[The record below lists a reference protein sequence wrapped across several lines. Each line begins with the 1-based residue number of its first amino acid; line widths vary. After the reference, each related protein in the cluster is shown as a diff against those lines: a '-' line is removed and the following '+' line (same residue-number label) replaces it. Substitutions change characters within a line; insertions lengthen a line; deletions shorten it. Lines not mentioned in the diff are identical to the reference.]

1 MIPTP
6 ENMRKYY
13 AKKRAE
19 KKKALKVHT
28 KVSNTFIE
36 NAIQKSNLSALKTIY
51 YLASILSEDDIKNI
65 KDNKIIDIKIDKR
78 EMLKYTGLSAPTLA
92 KTTKQLQ
99 QTSITFIDKD
109 GGIEGMA
116 LLPRYFFVPN
126 KNIIEIDLYV
136 RIAKLIIEVK
146 KNYTR
151 INTKDLMQISKAHTL
166 RLLALLNRISQ
177 YDKDIPKRKKMTLH
191 ELNAFFGV
199 NYKKW
204 NMIEKEI
211 LKPAKEELDKK
222 SKISF
227 IYEANYEVLG
237 RGRPGFKDVSID
249 VVIKD

>member
-1 MIPTP
+1 
-6 ENMRKYY
+6 
-13 AKKRAE
+13 
-19 KKKALKVHT
+19 
-28 KVSNTFIE
+28 
-36 NAIQKSNLSALKTIY
+36 
-51 YLASILSEDDIKNI
+51 
-65 KDNKIIDIKIDKR
+65 
-78 EMLKYTGLSAPTLA
+78 
-92 KTTKQLQ
+92 
-99 QTSITFIDKD
+99 
-109 GGIEGMA
+109 
-116 LLPRYFFVPN
+116 
-126 KNIIEIDLYV
+126 
-136 RIAKLIIEVK
+136 
-146 KNYTR
+146 
-151 INTKDLMQISKAHTL
+151 MQISKAHTL